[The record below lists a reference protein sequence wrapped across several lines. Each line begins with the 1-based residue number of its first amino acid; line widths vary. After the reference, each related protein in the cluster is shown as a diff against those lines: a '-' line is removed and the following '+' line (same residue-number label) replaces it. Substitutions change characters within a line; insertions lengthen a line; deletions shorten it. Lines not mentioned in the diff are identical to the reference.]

1 MDSTEASA
9 ATAHA
14 APSEDSHK
22 VSAFTVITL
31 LIGLIGVCGNGVV
44 LSVIYRSRKTKKS
57 RLHNAFVVNQ
67 TALDL
72 GEGLLWIFLSAS
84 AFSLMSLTFE
94 RYIKIVFPIR
104 HHNSFT
110 DAKKAVLLAMSWLVP
125 FFWLMFFITV
135 TTKTIDG
142 ECLFQALWPNVEL
155 ASFYGWTYIIMFYF
169 LPLAFFIFSYGHM
182 LWTLKKRNSQVAENQ
197 QSGGNVSKAQVNIIK
212 TMVLVSACFAI
223 LWAPAQLYYF
233 AYIIGLYN
241 GEYLSSAY
249 YIFNIICFTN
259 SVINPFI
266 YAVKIAEF
274 REMVLVMFGFKKSS
288 TVAVASS
295 RS

>member
-1 MDSTEASA
+1 MDPTEASA
-9 ATAHA
+9 ATVSA

-72 GEGLLWIFLSAS
+72 VSSVFLAMTFIYKMAPTAHMEGSPGLVLCICLEGEGLLWIFLSAS

-125 FFWLMFFITV
+125 FFWLLAFILV
-135 TTKTIDG
+135 ATKTKDDRRVQRDG
-142 ECLFQALWPNVEL
+142 LGDVRLQEAVYSCSCIIQYCAFNYRSLMHASRIQDAL
-155 ASFYGWTYIIMFYF
+155 
-169 LPLAFFIFSYGHM
+169 
-182 LWTLKKRNSQVAENQ
+182 
-197 QSGGNVSKAQVNIIK
+197 K
-212 TMVLVSACFAI
+212 TNFCISMDQI
-223 LWAPAQLYYF
+223 LDC
-233 AYIIGLYN
+233 
-241 GEYLSSAY
+241 S
-249 YIFNIICFTN
+249 
-259 SVINPFI
+259 
-266 YAVKIAEF
+266 
-274 REMVLVMFGFKKSS
+274 
-288 TVAVASS
+288 
-295 RS
+295 

>member
-1 MDSTEASA
+1 
-9 ATAHA
+9 
-14 APSEDSHK
+14 
-22 VSAFTVITL
+22 

-72 GEGLLWIFLSAS
+72 VSSVFLAMTFIYKMAPTAHMEGSPGLVLCICLEGEGLLWIFLSAS

-125 FFWLMFFITV
+125 FFWLLAFILV
-135 TTKTIDG
+135 ATKTKDG
-142 ECLFQALWPNVEL
+142 KCYYQR
-155 ASFYGWTYIIMFYF
+155 
-169 LPLAFFIFSYGHM
+169 YGHM

-266 YAVKIAEF
+266 YAMKIAEF
-274 REMVLVMFGFKKSS
+274 REMVLVMF
-288 TVAVASS
+288 
-295 RS
+295 